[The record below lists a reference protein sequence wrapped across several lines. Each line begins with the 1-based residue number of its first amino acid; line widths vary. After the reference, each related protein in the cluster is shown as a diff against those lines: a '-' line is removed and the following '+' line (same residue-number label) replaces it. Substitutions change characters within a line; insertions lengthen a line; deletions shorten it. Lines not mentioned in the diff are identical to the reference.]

1 MSRLISDKYKEWE
14 ELCRHRFDKLKANEE
29 QLNRYYIDLYDMGS
43 EITPE
48 VDDSDVTVRLA
59 DLQREIRSLISYAV
73 GCIFGRY
80 SLDHEGL
87 CFAGG
92 KWDSSL
98 YSTIIPCSDNIMTV
112 NSPDS
117 GLTKAV
123 TDFVEKVYGSD
134 TLAENLRFIADALG
148 GSGEPATVIHNYL
161 RKDFFGDHFK
171 VYKKRPIYWQFTS
184 GRKSGFTA
192 IMYFHR
198 YTPELLS
205 VLENDH
211 AVPYS
216 EELKA
221 QLRSAA
227 AAHKSS
233 TGAEKSAY
241 RRDISRLQ
249 SQITE
254 MEGFIARLHLL
265 VEENIILDPDD
276 GIKANYEKL
285 KEILV

>member
-14 ELCRHRFDKLKANEE
+14 ELCRQRFDKLKANEE

-48 VDDSDVTVRLA
+48 VDDNDVTVRLA
-59 DLQREIRSLISYAV
+59 DLHREIRSLISYAV

-80 SLDHEGL
+80 SLDREGL
-87 CFAGG
+87 CYAGG
-92 KWDSSL
+92 RWNSSL
-98 YSTIIPCSDNIMTV
+98 YSTIIPCTDNIMTV

-117 GLTKAV
+117 VLTKAV
-123 TDFVEKVYGSD
+123 IGFVEKVYGSD
-134 TLAENLRFIADALG
+134 TLAKNLRFIADTLG
-148 GSGEPATVIHNYL
+148 GYGDPLTVIHNYL
-161 RKDFFGDHFK
+161 RKDFFADHFK

-198 YTPELLS
+198 YTPDLLS
-205 VLENDH
+205 ALEQDH
-211 AVPYS
+211 AVPYF
-216 EELKA
+216 EKLKA
-221 QLRSAA
+221 QLRSASA
-227 AAHKSS
+227 LHKSS
-233 TGAEKSAY
+233 KGAEKSGY

-249 SQITE
+249 AQITE

-265 VEENIILDPDD
+265 AKEKIILDPDD
-276 GIKANYEKL
+276 GIRINYEKL